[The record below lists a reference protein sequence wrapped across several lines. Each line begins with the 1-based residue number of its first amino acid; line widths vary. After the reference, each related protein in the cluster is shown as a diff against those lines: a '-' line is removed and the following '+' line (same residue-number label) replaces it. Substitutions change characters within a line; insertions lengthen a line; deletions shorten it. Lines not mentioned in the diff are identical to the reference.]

1 METARHRHWRNTAFC
16 GLCAGALR
24 QPQSGRGTDPAADHA
39 RPCAFAASGKRLCH
53 SAAAAGTGG
62 KAVDTV
68 PLYRVQTDLRKR
80 ELLLQEL
87 ADTDYVFLASASA
100 ARAFAEMTAGT
111 KTAAKLISIG
121 NATTK
126 AAETAGL
133 SVAET
138 AVQSDIAGMIACI
151 RKENEV

>member
-1 METARHRHWRNTAFC
+1 MQDRV
-16 GLCAGALR
+16 LLLR
-24 QPQSGRGTDPAADHA
+24 AENGSVILPQLLEQA
-39 RPCAFAASGKRLCH
+39 
-53 SAAAAGTGG
+53 G

-133 SVAET
+133 PVAET

>member
-1 METARHRHWRNTAFC
+1 MPEYFNSRSLAE
-16 GLCAGALR
+16 ALS
-24 QPQSGRGTDPAADHA
+24 PQLTMQDRVLLLRAENCSVILPQLLEQA
-39 RPCAFAASGKRLCH
+39 
-53 SAAAAGTGG
+53 G

-111 KTAAKLISIG
+111 ETAAKLISIG
-121 NATTK
+121 NATSK
-126 AAETAGL
+126 AAETA
-133 SVAET
+133 
-138 AVQSDIAGMIACI
+138 
-151 RKENEV
+151 

>member
-1 METARHRHWRNTAFC
+1 MQDRV
-16 GLCAGALR
+16 LLLR
-24 QPQSGRGTDPAADHA
+24 AENGSVILPQLLEQA
-39 RPCAFAASGKRLCH
+39 
-53 SAAAAGTGG
+53 G

-68 PLYRVQTDLRKR
+68 LLYRVQTDLRKR

-111 KTAAKLISIG
+111 AKLISIG